1 MTTTIKIAYLAALL
15 VWVGQVI
22 TFSFLVAPALFAAL
36 PTAAAG
42 DAVGAIFPRYYGVS
56 YVCGLIL
63 LTICG
68 LLYREAGH
76 TRWWKINSVLFSLML
91 SATCY
96 AGLVVY
102 PRTVELR
109 PQIRATNAPAE
120 VRAEFGRLHG
130 VAVGLN
136 GVVLLCGLGA
146 VLVTAG
152 RLRW

>member
-1 MTTTIKIAYLAALL
+1 MQTVIKLVYLVALV

-36 PTAAAG
+36 PTASAG
-42 DAVGAIFPRYYGVS
+42 DAVGAIFPWYYGVS
-56 YVCGLIL
+56 YVCGIIL
-63 LTICG
+63 LGICG
-68 LLYREAGH
+68 VLHRHAGRE
-76 TRWWKINSVLFSLML
+76 RWWKINAALFALML
-91 SATCY
+91 LATCY

-109 PQIRATNAPAE
+109 PQIRAENAPDEA
-120 VRAEFGRLHG
+120 RREFGRLHAI
-130 VAVGLN
+130 AVGLN
-136 GVVLLCGLGA
+136 GVVFVCGLGA